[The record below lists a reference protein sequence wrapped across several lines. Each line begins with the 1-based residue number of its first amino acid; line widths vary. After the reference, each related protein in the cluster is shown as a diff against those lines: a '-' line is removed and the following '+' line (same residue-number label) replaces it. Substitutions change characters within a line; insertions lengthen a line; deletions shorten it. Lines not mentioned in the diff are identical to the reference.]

1 MVIFHL
7 GSDSN
12 AIRKFQEI
20 VDSADLLVG
29 FNFKYDLH
37 WLNRLHVPIEGK
49 KIWCCQVAHFLLS
62 NQRDMYPSLDGVCE
76 YYGIKGKEQHIHEN
90 YWSKGID
97 TSDIPTAE
105 VISYL
110 TQDLRST
117 WEVYLHQQDDLA
129 KRPEL
134 RNLMKMQMDDLLV
147 LQDMEWNG
155 LRLNMEECEKQA
167 SAAKQR
173 MAEIEATLMA
183 RCPNTPI
190 NWDSGEHVSAY
201 IYGGIIE
208 IDRREPVGLFKSGK
222 KVGEVRYRHVTDYY
236 PLPRLCEPTEEGKL
250 KKDGVWSTAEDI
262 LKQLKPKRKEI
273 ELLLERAHLSKLLDY
288 LTGWPTLMKEKDW
301 TVPEVHGQFNQVV
314 ARTGRLSSSN
324 PNLQN
329 LPDPM
334 LKLLESRYVLS

>member
-1 MVIFHL
+1 M
-7 GSDSN
+7 D
-12 AIRKFQEI
+12 
-20 VDSADLLVG
+20 LVG
-29 FNFKYDLH
+29 GHDCLIFFNAKYDLH
-37 WLNRLHVPIEGK
+37 WLKRLGVPFEGK

-62 NQRDMYPSLDGVCE
+62 NQRNMYPSLDEVCE
-76 YYGIKGKEQHIHEN
+76 YYGIRGKLTTAAD
-90 YWSKGID
+90 YWNRGID
-97 TSDIPTAE
+97 TPDIPKE
-105 VISYL
+105 IMVEYL
-110 TQDLRST
+110 QQDLRST
-117 WEVYLHQQDDLA
+117 YEVYTKQQDDLA

-155 LRLNMEECEKQA
+155 LRLNVEECEKQE
-167 SAAKQR
+167 KQARKR
-173 MAEIEATLMA
+173 MVEIEAALME

-190 NWDSGEHVSAY
+190 NWDSGDHVSAY

-222 KVGEVRYRHVTDYY
+222 KVGEVRYRKVTDYY

-262 LKQLKPKRKEI
+262 LKQLKPKREEI

-301 TVPEVHGQFNQVV
+301 TGNEVHGQFNQVV

-334 LKLLESRYVLS
+334 LKLIESRYDKR